1 MPRILFGVSSIGLG
15 HVRRSLAVA
24 NELRRIARDVE
35 IEWICAEPAIT
46 FLRQKSEKILDVS
59 SKMQSLSVPM
69 ESNAK
74 YGRIDDM
81 GQIARRTLNIAKQN
95 YFLIKPNLSRYDV
108 IVQDEFIET
117 NFSFLYDKHQSLP
130 ERRAVITDY
139 ISFRTASPNPI
150 NRFTIW
156 LANRY
161 ARRSWLRSS
170 VRIFAD
176 ELESLP
182 ERDRGWTMRNF
193 QVVGP
198 VCSDLPQ
205 ESKDQLRARLLPD
218 SAERKLIVFTVGG
231 TSLGK
236 YLADFVL
243 SDHEALSSELDANIL
258 ILAGPRIEEIAST
271 RGKAWPKVVG
281 FTPNAIEY
289 FKAADCVVA
298 QAGGSTLN
306 EVSALGTPCVSI
318 PILDHFEQQANARR
332 FQKKFGFPVLQ
343 YDQLNHRNLVEAVR
357 ESLQL
362 KYTPSGS
369 SEGARKAAETISR
382 AFLSSI
388 Q

>member
-24 NELRRIARDVE
+24 NELRKMAKDAE
-35 IEWICAEPAIT
+35 IEWICAEPALT

-59 SKMQSLSVPM
+59 SKMQSLSAPM
-69 ESNAK
+69 ESKAMQ
-74 YGRIDDM
+74 GRIDDM

-95 YFLIKPNLSRYDV
+95 YSLIKQHLSGYD
-108 IVQDEFIET
+108 IFVQDEFIET
-117 NFSFLYDKHQSLP
+117 NFTFLYDKHPSLP

-139 ISFRTASPNPI
+139 ISFRTSSSNPI

-161 ARRSWLRSS
+161 ARKSWLRSS

-176 ELESLP
+176 ELDSLP
-182 ERDRGWTMRNF
+182 ERDRDWTMQNF

-198 VCSDLPQ
+198 IYSDLPQ
-205 ESKDQLRARLLPD
+205 ESKEQLRARLLPD

-243 SDHEALSSELDANIL
+243 SDQDSLSNELDANIL
-258 ILAGPRIEEIAST
+258 ILAGPRVEIVSST
-271 RGKAWPKVVG
+271 GSKAWPKVIG
-281 FTPNAIEY
+281 FTPNVIEY
-289 FKAADCVVA
+289 FKAADSVVA

-306 EVSALGTPCVSI
+306 EVSVVGTPCVSI
-318 PILDHFEQQANARR
+318 PILDHFEQQANASR

-343 YDQLNHRNLVEAVR
+343 YDQLNHRNLVDTIR
-357 ESLQL
+357 QSLQL
-362 KYTPSGS
+362 KYTAAGS
-369 SEGARKAAETISR
+369 SEGVRMAAETISR

-388 Q
+388 